1 MRNTFPA
8 GFDLNDQTVVV
19 TGAAAGIG
27 MAIAELFA
35 AQRANLV
42 MLDIA
47 PGVVD
52 AAGKLGAR
60 HLGLACDVSD
70 LAQVRAAVAAVD
82 ARFGRIDVLVNNA
95 GVALL
100 NKAEDV
106 SEAEWEKTMAVN
118 LKAPFFPGAGGRQGD
133 GPPGLWPHH
142 QSRFASQRHSTRSP
156 CRVLRE
162 QGGAG
167 FADRRAGDRMGGALD
182 HRQCGSPTV
191 VETALGKQAWAGE
204 VGEAMKKKIPLG
216 RFALP
221 EEIASAILF
230 LASTHAGMMTGAN
243 LIIDGGYTIQ

>member
-118 LKAPFFPGAGGRQGD
+118 LKAPFFPGAGGRQGY
-133 GPPGLWPHH
+133 GRIINL
-142 QSRFASQRHSTRSP
+142 ASQAS
-156 CRVLRE
+156 VI
-162 QGGAG
+162 
-167 FADRRAGDRMGGALD
+167 ALD
-182 HRQCGSPTV
+182 RHAAYCASKAALVSLTGVLATEWAARWITV
-191 VETALGKQAWAGE
+191 NAVRRPWSRRRSASRR
-204 VGEAMKKKIPLG
+204 G
-216 RFALP
+216 RAR
-221 EEIASAILF
+221 SAKR
-230 LASTHAGMMTGAN
+230 
-243 LIIDGGYTIQ
+243 